1 MPSMTIP
8 PELVCEWCGSLTRG
22 VSQVPVGRLTGS
34 RYCLCQMCVSYGAS
48 RNFWDCTGV
57 RHGGHAPIPMDGLL
71 PAVHLP
77 SPSQIGGELPLDPYS
92 TPKGRPRGT
101 QMTKTAWDRIVDDDF
116 DERCEAYV
124 PPPSV
129 STAVPA
135 MGFAHDISRNLR
147 LLVSPEPQYLAVYSM
162 DIGSAGT
169 PALLH
174 TGLRTYPGGL

>member
-1 MPSMTIP
+1 
-8 PELVCEWCGSLTRG
+8 
-22 VSQVPVGRLTGS
+22 
-34 RYCLCQMCVSYGAS
+34 
-48 RNFWDCTGV
+48 
-57 RHGGHAPIPMDGLL
+57 
-71 PAVHLP
+71 
-77 SPSQIGGELPLDPYS
+77 
-92 TPKGRPRGT
+92 
-101 QMTKTAWDRIVDDDF
+101 MTKTAWDRIVDDDF

-169 PALLH
+169 PAL
-174 TGLRTYPGGL
+174 PGGL